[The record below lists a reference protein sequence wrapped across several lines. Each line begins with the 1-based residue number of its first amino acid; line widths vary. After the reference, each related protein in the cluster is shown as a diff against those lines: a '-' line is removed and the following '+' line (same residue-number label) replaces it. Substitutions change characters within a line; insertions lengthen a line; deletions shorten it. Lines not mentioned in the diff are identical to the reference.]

1 MIKFKNLKFVKNRN
15 NIIILL
21 SLFSLLFSIFQYFN
35 SKQENITPYLDVKLI
50 NSDSFNFSV
59 ENIGN
64 GTAKNIQIIYKI
76 NPKNFQT
83 KDNNNYFI
91 KLLFPENFWENEI
104 TEKIFI
110 EKNSLILKDE
120 NIYLLKKDDKVNI
133 KINHNI
139 LNILNLLINNNYKLK
154 NPNNLMNIKIVY
166 YDIFDKKYQINFK
179 YQVEIFFN
187 DPQNT
192 ITVLE
197 LKLLKI

>member
-1 MIKFKNLKFVKNRN
+1 MIRFKNLKFVKNRN

-50 NSDSFNFSV
+50 NSDSFDFSV
-59 ENIGN
+59 ENLGN

-120 NIYLLKKDDKVNI
+120 NIYLLKKDDKINI

-154 NPNNLMNIKIVY
+154 DPNNLMNIKIVY
-166 YDIFDKKYQINFK
+166 YDIFDKKYQINLK

>member
-1 MIKFKNLKFVKNRN
+1 MIRFKNLKFVKNRN

-50 NSDSFNFSV
+50 NSDSFDFSV
-59 ENIGN
+59 ENLGN

-120 NIYLLKKDDKVNI
+120 NIYLLKKDDKINI

-154 NPNNLMNIKIVY
+154 DPNNLMNIKIVY

-187 DPQNT
+187 NPQNT
-192 ITVLE
+192 TTVLE